1 MIPGFSFLLSCVIN
15 FKKKQ
20 MKYKMLVIDMDDTLL
35 TDDHTI
41 SEENKEMLFK
51 AQDKGVY
58 VILASGRPTPAMIAY
73 AKELKLDNSYMIS
86 YNGAVITDLKENK
99 IIFEQTLTQNQIHEL
114 YEYSL
119 KSKTHI
125 ITYIDGKVVSETNS
139 EYIDI
144 ELNIT
149 GLVHNKVL
157 DFRAAV
163 TSSAVKCILLE
174 EPSYLREVEKDLK
187 LAMPHLSV
195 SMSKPF
201 FLEVAQNGIDKAASI
216 KIVAEKLGIHQSEII
231 AVGNAG
237 NDLTMIEY
245 AGLGVWVDNVDPE
258 LRDRA
263 NVIVASNNNH
273 GVAEVVRRF
282 ILN

>member
-1 MIPGFSFLLSCVIN
+1 
-15 FKKKQ
+15 

-35 TDDHTI
+35 TDDHKI
-41 SEENKEMLFK
+41 SEENKEMLLK
-51 AQDKGVY
+51 AQEKGVY
-58 VILASGRPTPAMIAY
+58 VILASGRPTPAMTAY
-73 AKELKLDNSYMIS
+73 AKELQMDSYMIS
-86 YNGAVITDLKENK
+86 YNGAVVTDLKEDK
-99 IIFEQTLTQNQIHEL
+99 ILFEQTLTQEQIHEL

-125 ITYIDGKVVSETNS
+125 ITYLDGKVVSETSS

-144 ELNIT
+144 ELSIT

-157 DFRAAV
+157 DFKAAV
-163 TSSAVKCILLE
+163 QSSAVKCILLE
-174 EPSYLREVEKDLK
+174 EPSYLKEVEKDLK
-187 LAMPHLSV
+187 KAMPHLSV

-201 FLEVAQNGIDKAASI
+201 FLEVAQNGIDKGASI
-216 KIVAEKLGIHQSEII
+216 KLLAEKLNILQSEII

-258 LRDRA
+258 LRHKAD
-263 NVIVASNNNH
+263 VIVASNNNH

>member
-1 MIPGFSFLLSCVIN
+1 
-15 FKKKQ
+15 
-20 MKYKMLVIDMDDTLL
+20 MLVLDLDDTLL

-41 SEENKEMLFK
+41 SAENAAMLFK
-51 AQDKGVY
+51 AQELGVY

-73 AKELKLDNSYMIS
+73 AKELQLDNSYMIS
-86 YNGAVITDLKENK
+86 YNGGVITDLKEDK
-99 IIFEQTLTQNQIHEL
+99 VIFEQTLTQGQIHEL
-114 YEYSL
+114 YDYSL

-125 ITYIDGKVVSETNS
+125 ITYVNGKIVSETDS
-139 EYIDI
+139 EYIEI
-144 ELNIT
+144 EKNIT
-149 GLVHNKVL
+149 GLKHNKVVS
-157 DFRAAV
+157 FKEEV
-163 TSSAVKCILLE
+163 QSSAVKCILLE
-174 EPSYLREVEKDLK
+174 EPGYLKEVEKDLK
-187 LAMPHLSV
+187 AAMPHLSV

-201 FLEVAQNGIDKAASI
+201 FLEVAQNGIDKGASI
-216 KIVAEKLGIHQSEII
+216 KFLAERLNILQSEII

-258 LRDRA
+258 LRDKGD
-263 NVIVASNNNH
+263 VIVASNNNH

>member
-1 MIPGFSFLLSCVIN
+1 
-15 FKKKQ
+15 
-20 MKYKMLVIDMDDTLL
+20 MKYKMLVLDLDDTLL

-41 SEENKEMLFK
+41 SNENAAMLSK
-51 AQDKGVY
+51 AQELGVFI
-58 VILASGRPTPAMIAY
+58 ILASGRPTPAMTAF
-73 AKELKLDNSYMIS
+73 AKELHLDNSYMIS
-86 YNGAVITDLKENK
+86 YNGAVITDLKEDK
-99 IIFEQTLTQNQIHEL
+99 VIFEQTLTQEQIHEL
-114 YEYSL
+114 YDYSL

-125 ITYIDGKVVSETNS
+125 ITYVNGKIVSETDS
-139 EYIDI
+139 EYIEI
-144 ELNIT
+144 EKNIT
-149 GLVHNKVL
+149 GLEHNKVL
-157 DFRAAV
+157 SFKDEV
-163 TSSAVKCILLE
+163 QSSAVKCILLE
-174 EPSYLREVEKDLK
+174 EPSYLKEVEKDLK

-201 FLEVAQNGIDKAASI
+201 FLEVAQNGIDKGASI
-216 KIVAEKLGIHQSEII
+216 KFLAEKLDILQSEII

-258 LRDRA
+258 LRDKA
-263 NVIVASNNNH
+263 NFIVASNNDH

>member
-1 MIPGFSFLLSCVIN
+1 
-15 FKKKQ
+15 

-35 TDDHTI
+35 TDDHKI
-41 SEENKEMLFK
+41 SEENKEMLLK
-51 AQDKGVY
+51 AQEKGVY
-58 VILASGRPTPAMIAY
+58 VILASGRPTPAMTAY
-73 AKELKLDNSYMIS
+73 AKELQMESYMIS
-86 YNGAVITDLKENK
+86 YNGAVISDLKEDK
-99 IIFEQTLTQNQIHEL
+99 IIFEQMLTQEQIHEL
-114 YEYSL
+114 YDYSI

-144 ELNIT
+144 ELRIA
-149 GLVHNKVL
+149 GLVHNKVSS
-157 DFRAAV
+157 FKAAV
-163 TSSAVKCILLE
+163 QSSAVKCILLA
-174 EPSYLREVEKDLK
+174 EPGYLKEVEKDLK
-187 LAMPHLSV
+187 KAMPHLSV

-201 FLEVAQNGIDKAASI
+201 FLEVAQNGIDKGASI
-216 KIVAEKLGIHQSEII
+216 KLLAEKLNILQSEII

-245 AGLGVWVDNVDPE
+245 AGLGVWVDNVTPE
-258 LRDRA
+258 LRDKA
-263 NVIVASNNNH
+263 DVIVASNNNH

>member
-1 MIPGFSFLLSCVIN
+1 
-15 FKKKQ
+15 
-20 MKYKMLVIDMDDTLL
+20 MLVLDLDDTLL

-41 SEENKEMLFK
+41 SVENAAMLFK
-51 AQDKGVY
+51 AQELGVY

-73 AKELKLDNSYMIS
+73 AKELQLDNSYMIS
-86 YNGAVITDLKENK
+86 YNGAVITDLKEDK
-99 IIFEQTLTQNQIHEL
+99 VIFEQTLTQRQIHEL
-114 YEYSL
+114 YDYSL

-125 ITYIDGKVVSETNS
+125 ITYVNGKIVSETDS
-139 EYIDI
+139 EYIEI
-144 ELNIT
+144 EKNIT
-149 GLVHNKVL
+149 GLEHNKVL
-157 DFRAAV
+157 SFKDEV
-163 TSSAVKCILLE
+163 QSSAVKCILLE
-174 EPSYLREVEKDLK
+174 DPTYLKEVEKDLK
-187 LAMPHLSV
+187 AAMPHLSV

-201 FLEVAQNGIDKAASI
+201 FLEVAQNGIDKGASI
-216 KIVAEKLGIHQSEII
+216 KFLAEKLNILQSEII

-258 LRDRA
+258 LRDKGDF
-263 NVIVASNNNH
+263 IVASNNDH